1 MPAIIKPTSFSFV
14 SLALTIPT
22 NSPLLTTAILSD
34 TFKTSSNSR
43 DTNKTAFPKSLC
55 STNLLWIYSIEPTS
69 SPLVGWTAIKKSGL
83 DSISRPITPFCW
95 LPPDKDLAIDFPPS
109 PDLTSNVSIIFCAYS
124 LIFALLINPLLE
136 NGFFL

>member
-55 STNLLWIYSIEPTS
+55 STNLL
-69 SPLVGWTAIKKSGL
+69 
-83 DSISRPITPFCW
+83 
-95 LPPDKDLAIDFPPS
+95 
-109 PDLTSNVSIIFCAYS
+109 
-124 LIFALLINPLLE
+124 
-136 NGFFL
+136 